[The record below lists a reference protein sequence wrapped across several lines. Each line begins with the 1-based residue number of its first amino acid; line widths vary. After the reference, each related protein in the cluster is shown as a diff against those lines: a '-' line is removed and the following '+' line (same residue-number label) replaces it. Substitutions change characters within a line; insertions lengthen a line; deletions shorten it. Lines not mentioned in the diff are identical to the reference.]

1 MNKKKSKVLAFLL
14 ATAMLVPSANGI
26 VSAAEINVNREVSK
40 VSEEIYSVESI
51 QEDKVDVDSQT
62 TATDGIEATADGVEY
77 KTLKEALEAG
87 GEVKLLR
94 DVEVDDIINITKD
107 TTLDLGDFTIINNAP
122 KRVLFV
128 ETENFNI
135 KANKGGMVIP
145 KSNTGAFG
153 FVEAYV
159 TNFKILGGNYSG
171 DTDNGRLFRINTTD
185 SKKGTLKVD
194 GIVANTNNEIIGHK
208 DKFTNYSGSITNSEL
223 YTDTRAIYFD
233 IIDNTE
239 TSTINIEKVKS
250 ISARGPVIEVSGGNT
265 VLSNNDWTV
274 TGDYTG
280 GNSWARAAV
289 GVGSRANVTIKSGN
303 YIADSDKMKSNE
315 GYGVYIYTSGG
326 TVNIEGG
333 NFAGTTASLRA
344 DVDKDT
350 YNNPASIIVNNGEF
364 KGDLLAATKTGI
376 ESITINGGKF
386 TGVTDK
392 TGVEN
397 NITINGGIFDKN
409 MNNFLGADVKYT
421 LKNEDD
427 KNNIKY
433 GYFKTQEETLNSPMG
448 GKVESNTTTETEDVK
463 FVMNDDITITI
474 PTEVVENKD
483 TNKKEIVIK
492 VKKQEKE
499 GYEFVG
505 FRYRGRMYG
514 PGDTITI
521 PEEEF
526 SNDGIQLIAEWN
538 KEDSTPSY
546 PSYPSIPS
554 KPSKPT
560 YTHEEII
567 GSDRYDTAAKI
578 ADKLGSYDNVVLV
591 NATSTMSDGLSASGL
606 AGKENGAILLTKK
619 DSIPKATMDRIKKV
633 KKVYIIGGEAAIS
646 QKVAN
651 EITAAGIKVERLG
664 GKDRVETS
672 KLVAE
677 KLGNYKE
684 AFVVNGFKGE
694 ADAMSASAA
703 VAKNGAPILLTNG
716 KTSNH
721 DKKSGVEYYVIGGN
735 SVVDKSIADKYD
747 AEVLAGKDRYETNRE
762 VIAEFYSNSDK
773 LYLANGDTLVDA
785 LTASPLAKNEGIVL
799 VNKKSDNSILKDKH
813 TVQVGGMNF
822 EIEFEK

>member
-26 VSAAEINVNREVSK
+26 VSAADLNVNREVSQI
-40 VSEEIYSVESI
+40 SEEVESV
-51 QEDKVDVDSQT
+51 QEDKVDLNSQT
-62 TATDGIEATADGVEY
+62 TATKGIEATSDGVEY
-77 KTLKEALEAG
+77 KTLKEALETG
-87 GEVKLLR
+87 GEVRLLR
-94 DVEVDDIINITKD
+94 DVEVNEIINITKD
-107 TTLDLGDFTIINNAP
+107 TTLDLGDFTITDNAA
-122 KRVLFV
+122 KRPFV
-128 ETENFNI
+128 VEAENFTI

-153 FVEAYV
+153 FVESYA

-171 DTDNGRLFRINTTD
+171 DTDNGRLFRINPTD

-208 DKFTNYSGSITNSEL
+208 DTFTNYSGSITNSEL
-223 YTDTRAIYFD
+223 YADTRAIYFD
-233 IIDNTE
+233 IIDTTE
-239 TSTINIEKVKS
+239 TSTMNIDNVKS
-250 ISARGPVIEVSGGNT
+250 VVARGPVIEVSGGNT

-274 TGDYTG
+274 TGDYSG
-280 GNSWARAAV
+280 GDSWARAAV
-289 GVGSRANVTIKSGN
+289 GVGYRANVTIKSGN

-326 TVNIEGG
+326 IVNIEGG
-333 NFAGTTASLRA
+333 NFAGTTAALRA

-397 NITINGGIFDKN
+397 NITVNGGIFDKD
-409 MNNFLGADVKYT
+409 MKQFLGKNVKYT

-433 GYFKTQEETLNSPMG
+433 GYFETQEETLNSPMG

-474 PTEVVENKD
+474 PIEVVENKD

-492 VKKQEKE
+492 VKEQEKE

-505 FRYRGRMYG
+505 FRYRGGMYE

-554 KPSKPT
+554 KPT

-567 GSDRYDTAAKI
+567 GSDRYETAARI
-578 ADKLGSYDNVVLV
+578 ADKVGSYDNVVLV
-591 NATSTMSDGLSASGL
+591 NAESSMSDGLAASGL

-619 DSIPKATMDRIKKV
+619 DSIPQATMDRIKKV

-646 QKVAN
+646 AKVAN

-672 KLVAE
+672 EIVAK
-677 KLGNYKE
+677 KLGNYSD

-694 ADAMSASAA
+694 ADAMSASAIA
-703 VAKNGAPILLTNG
+703 AKKGAPILLTNG
-716 KTSNH
+716 KTSTH
-721 DKKSGVEYYVIGGN
+721 SKKSGVEYYVIGGDN
-735 SVVDKSIADKYD
+735 VVDKSIADKYN
-747 AEVLAGKDRYETNRE
+747 AEVLAGKDRYATNKE
-762 VIAEFYSNSDK
+762 VINEFYSGSDK
-773 LYLANGDTLVDA
+773 VYIANGDKLVDA
-785 LTASPLAKNEGIVL
+785 LTASPLAKKDGIVL
-799 VNKKSDNSILKDKH
+799 ANEKSDKSILKGKN
-813 TVQVGGMNF
+813 TVQVGGMDF
-822 EIEFEK
+822 KIEFEK